1 MALVACLGGAAL
13 IPSTGQADAPL
24 VFVAVAPSAAEQAQV
39 LFKSGVSRYQMS
51 DYQAAIEKFS
61 QAFEFSA
68 EIADTTRRAR
78 VLHALQ
84 FNLARAHMKSYGID
98 KELSHLRT
106 ALDLL
111 NKYLVDEDLG
121 TDEEAR
127 TLSEEARVE
136 LEARE
141 VEARALAA
149 SGAARESRADGASE
163 SSSGEGLGATDAS
176 GTDGGGEVGGGE
188 VDGGAAAAGRGLS
201 LGGYASLGLA
211 GASLGLMI
219 GGMVLASKA
228 NAAYV
233 DAGTVNGVDAE
244 RTRGELGNALAIS
257 GGIAAAVFTAA
268 GVGMVM
274 MGRKQ
279 KARASQFSMIQ
290 LSPAWSLS
298 RVGLSV
304 RGRF

>member
-1 MALVACLGGAAL
+1 MGALVACVGGAAL
-13 IPSTGQADAPL
+13 IPSTAHATASL
-24 VFVAVAPSAAEQAQV
+24 AFVAVAPSAADQAQV

-68 EIADTTRRAR
+68 EIEDSALRAR

-84 FNLARAHMKSYGID
+84 FNLARAHVKSYGID
-98 KELSHLRT
+98 KKLSHLRT

-111 NKYLVDEDLG
+111 DKYLADEDLG

-127 TLSEEARVE
+127 SLAEEARVE

-141 VEARALAA
+141 AEARALAE
-149 SGAARESRADGASE
+149 SGAARESGADGPSE
-163 SSSGEGLGATDAS
+163 SSPGEGLEATDAS
-176 GTDGGGEVGGGE
+176 GDAGGAG
-188 VDGGAAAAGRGLS
+188 VDGGAAPAGRGLT

-244 RTRGELGNALAIS
+244 RTRGELGNVLAIS

-268 GVGMVM
+268 GVGMVI

-279 KARASQFSMIQ
+279 KARASQFSGIQ
-290 LSPAWSLS
+290 LSPAWSSS